1 LSLNQINKKHKKM
14 KCYKLTDHNGQT
26 KNNTQWGPNVTHK
39 ASGTNNNLC
48 SNGWIHFYT
57 DPAIAVLLNPNHAD
71 FKNPIL
77 WEVET
82 IGEVKHEL
90 LKSGSKGLITLHQIA
105 LPEYTIVQKVC
116 FAILCAKFVY
126 KDIEWNEWANS
137 YLTGVDRSKAASCA
151 AYAATAY
158 TFADADAAAAIQAA
172 AYAAY
177 AAAYAAAAAADAA
190 ADAVAAAANAAAYAA
205 YAAADAADAVADAAD
220 AAADAA
226 DAAADADAADAANAE
241 INFPRLAK
249 QALTY
254 H

>member
-1 LSLNQINKKHKKM
+1 M

-26 KNNTQWGPNVTHK
+26 KYNTQWGSGIMHE

-90 LKSGSKGLITLHQIA
+90 LKSGSKGLITLQQIA
-105 LPEYTIVQKVC
+105 LPEYTNVQKVC

-126 KDIEWNEWANS
+126 KDIGWNEWANS

-151 AYAATAY
+151 AYAATYAATYAAY
-158 TFADADAAAAIQAA
+158 AAAATNAA

-177 AAAYAAAAAADAA
+177 AAAYAAN
-190 ADAVAAAANAAAYAA
+190 AAAANAAAANAAAAATYAAAAYAA
-205 YAAADAADAVADAAD
+205 YAAADAADAAAAD
-220 AAADAA
+220 AAAAA
-226 DAAADADAADAANAE
+226 YAVAE
-241 INFPRLAK
+241 INFPKLAK